1 MIVVSDLNES
11 HLALARII
19 DALFCSELE
28 TGDIPT
34 GRQLAHAIRGSLKTY
49 RNWNGCTR
57 AVAQAFAKTPA
68 EASRREE
75 WCRQLAENALSS
87 TVVALSLGDF
97 LA

>member
-1 MIVVSDLNES
+1 MSDLSES
-11 HLALARII
+11 HLAMARII

-28 TGDIPT
+28 TGDVPT
-34 GRQLAHAIRGSLKTY
+34 GRQLAHAIRGSLKTH

-57 AVAQAFAKTPA
+57 AVAEAFAKTPA

-75 WCRQLAENALSS
+75 WCRQLAESALSS
-87 TVVALSLGDF
+87 TVVGLTLGDF